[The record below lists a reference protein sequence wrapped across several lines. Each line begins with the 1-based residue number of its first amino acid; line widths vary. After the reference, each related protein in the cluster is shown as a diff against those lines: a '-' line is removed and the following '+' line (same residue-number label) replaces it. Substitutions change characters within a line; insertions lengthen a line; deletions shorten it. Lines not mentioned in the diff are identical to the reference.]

1 MSVPLARRNSH
12 NPLVD
17 LAHKLGPT
25 TPVVRSDVTSPSS
38 CCRIRVAQARSVL
51 VSPQCEV
58 RIKVDEVEVLS
69 SPIATLT
76 EYDIVPIDATK

>member
-1 MSVPLARRNSH
+1 
-12 NPLVD
+12 
-17 LAHKLGPT
+17 
-25 TPVVRSDVTSPSS
+25 
-38 CCRIRVAQARSVL
+38 VL
-51 VSPQCEV
+51 VSSQCEV